1 MVDRAALE
9 MPCPARDLG
18 FESLTLRQKTTEVFG
33 LCCFLCLRLF
43 MIDRTLIFQRRKVF
57 DILLVTLI
65 QTANLVDQLIFFS
78 SKILL

>member
-1 MVDRAALE
+1 
-9 MPCPARDLG
+9 
-18 FESLTLRQKTTEVFG
+18 
-33 LCCFLCLRLF
+33 